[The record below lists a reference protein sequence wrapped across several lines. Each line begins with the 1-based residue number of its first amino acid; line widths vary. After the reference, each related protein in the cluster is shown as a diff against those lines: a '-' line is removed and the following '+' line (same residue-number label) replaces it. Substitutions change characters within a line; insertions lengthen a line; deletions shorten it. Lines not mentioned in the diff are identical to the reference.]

1 MIPIS
6 KPNIDQN
13 EKDAVMAVLNSGII
27 ASGPKVKEFEG
38 AFAAMAGVKH
48 AIAVSN
54 GTCSLH
60 TCLVMNNIGKDD
72 RVLTTPFTFIATGN
86 SIIHAGA
93 EPVFCDIEE
102 DSFNINPDK
111 IEETLKKD
119 IFRKIKAVM
128 IVHLF
133 GRCCDMDR
141 ITAITKKY
149 GVKIIEDAAQAH
161 GAMFKGRKAGSF
173 GDGGSFSMYATKN
186 ITTSEGGIVTT
197 DDDKAAEIARSF
209 INHGSE
215 KVYYHTRLGY
225 NYRMTDIEAA
235 IGVEQLKKLD
245 KFNSARRV
253 NSLELSGF
261 LKKFRAVSV
270 PEESLDYFHIYH
282 QYTIRVTNGN
292 RDEVIKGLSENGVG
306 AKVFYPL
313 PLHRQ
318 PYYAQVLKSIPSLPV
333 SEKAAAEVI
342 SLPVHPGLT
351 GREKEAVKAAFEK
364 ISGKLQ

>member
-27 ASGPKVKEFEG
+27 ASGPKVREFEG

-60 TCLVMNNIGKDD
+60 TCLVMNNIGKGD

-93 EPVFCDIEE
+93 EPLFCDIEE
-102 DSFNINPDK
+102 GSFNISPDK
-111 IEETLKKD
+111 IEEALKKD

-128 IVHLF
+128 VVHLF

-141 ITAITKKY
+141 ITATAKKY
-149 GVKIIEDAAQAH
+149 GVKVIEDAAQAH

-186 ITTSEGGIVTT
+186 ITTAEGGVVTT

-215 KVYYHTRLGY
+215 KIYYHTRLGY

-245 KFNSARRV
+245 KFNSARRE
-253 NSLELSGF
+253 NSLAMNSF
-261 LKKFRAVSV
+261 LKKFPSVRV
-270 PEESLDYFHIYH
+270 PEESADYFHTYH
-282 QYTIRVTNGN
+282 QYTIRVTNGK
-292 RDEVIKGLSENGVG
+292 RDEVIKGLSDNGVG
-306 AKVFYPL
+306 AKVFYPI
-313 PLHRQ
+313 PLHKQ
-318 PYYAQVLKSIPSLPV
+318 PYYAQVLKKIPSLPV

-342 SLPVHPGLT
+342 SLPVHPGLS
-351 GREKEAVKAAFEK
+351 GAEKETIKAAFEK
-364 ISGKLQ
+364 ISGSF

>member
-27 ASGPKVKEFEG
+27 ASGPKVKEFEA

-60 TCLVMNNIGKDD
+60 TCLVMNDIGKGDK
-72 RVLTTPFTFIATGN
+72 VLTTPFTFIATGN

-102 DSFNINPDK
+102 GSFNISPDK
-111 IEETLKKD
+111 IEEALKKD
-119 IFRKIKAVM
+119 IFRKIKALMV
-128 IVHLF
+128 VHLF

-141 ITAITKKY
+141 IKAIAHKY
-149 GVKIIEDAAQAH
+149 GVKVIEDAAQAH
-161 GAMFKGRKAGSF
+161 GAMYKGRKAGSL
-173 GDGGSFSMYATKN
+173 GHGGSFSMYATKN
-186 ITTSEGGIVTT
+186 ITTAEGGVVTT
-197 DDDKAAEIARSF
+197 DDDKAAQIARSF

-253 NSLELSGF
+253 NSLELSAF
-261 LKKFRAVSV
+261 LKKFPSVKV
-270 PEESLDYFHIYH
+270 PEESADYFHIYH
-282 QYTIRVTNGN
+282 QYTIRVTNGK
-292 RDEVIKGLSENGVG
+292 RDEVIKGLSDNGVG
-306 AKVFYPL
+306 AKVFYPI
-313 PLHRQ
+313 PLHKQ
-318 PYYAQVLKSIPSLPV
+318 PYYAQVLKKIPVLPV

-351 GREKEAVKAAFEK
+351 DQEKQEIRAAFEK
-364 ISGKLQ
+364 ISGSF